1 MSCVLVVES
10 RSTTNRQLNPFGVQ
24 EDQMVEV
31 GALIVVLFVATVV
44 RFISVRRASL
54 AGGAR
59 IRFHCAVRGE
69 SFYQDNIRR
78 VAMRGKNVDLIPEPG
93 NPHDKNAIRIDVD
106 GRTIGYIPRES
117 AKEAREHQWK
127 AVIATVNSGRHATGI
142 VLGITETYRDRPNA
156 GTIARCNPVVS

>member
-1 MSCVLVVES
+1 
-10 RSTTNRQLNPFGVQ
+10 
-24 EDQMVEV
+24 MVGV
-31 GALIVVLFVATVV
+31 GALIIVLFLATVL
-44 RFISVRRASL
+44 RFISLRRASL

-78 VAMRGKNVDLIPEPG
+78 VALRGKHVDLVPEPG
-93 NPHDKNAIRIDVD
+93 NTHDKNAIRVDVD

-127 AVIATVNSGRHATGI
+127 AVIATVNSGRLATGV
-142 VLGITETYRDRPNA
+142 VLGITGTCRDEPRA
-156 GTIARCNPVVS
+156 GTAPQCDPVAT